1 MVLPVGSCYPA
12 QMFHF
17 WGCFCLHLLGLWKH
31 LGVPMATKV
40 VVNSL

>member
-1 MVLPVGSCYPA
+1 MVLPVGSLLPCSDVS
-12 QMFHF
+12 F